1 MAPRGRSKPVANVAI
16 ANLLRK
22 IRDDAGLTSAG
33 KAGELISVSQ
43 ATVSRWESG
52 RQVPSPEDAD
62 WYAREL
68 HAPADMRRQLV
79 AMVQDLHQ
87 QHRAPAPTQV
97 TLAQSAAHERRV
109 LRNEK
114 RALRISWFHPLL
126 LPGTLQT
133 PDYVRA
139 VMSSGT
145 LSPQQIEERITA
157 RLERAKMIDET
168 HRQFTFILTNGAP
181 GWRVGSPDVMASQ
194 LGHVVQASQR
204 PNVRIGVIPWGTEVD
219 VFPPCGFDIYD
230 NTTVV
235 VGVVGGA
242 EYYND
247 RKRVALYV
255 QMFNQLE
262 QLAVFGDEA
271 RAELRR
277 IADEYRRLGP
287 A

>member
-1 MAPRGRSKPVANVAI
+1 MAPRGRSKPVANVEI

-22 IRDDAGLTSAG
+22 IRDDAGFTSAG
-33 KAGELISVSQ
+33 KAGDLISVSQ

-52 RQVPSPEDAD
+52 RQVPTPEDAD

-68 HAPADMRRQLV
+68 HAPADVRRQLIQ
-79 AMVQDLHQ
+79 MVQDLHQ
-87 QHRAPAPTQV
+87 QHRAPTPTQV
-97 TLAQSAAHERRV
+97 TLTQTAAHERRV

-114 RALRISWFHPLL
+114 RASRISWFHPLL

-145 LSPQQIEERITA
+145 LSPQQVDERTAA
-157 RLERAKMIDET
+157 RLERAKVLDET
-168 HRQFTFILTNGAP
+168 HRQFKFVLTNGAL
-181 GWRVGSPDVMASQ
+181 GWRVGSPNVMASQ
-194 LGHVVQASQR
+194 LDHIVRAGLR
-204 PNVRIGVIPWGTEVD
+204 RNVRIGVIPPATEVD

-230 NTTVV
+230 DTTVV

-255 QMFNQLE
+255 KMFTQLE

-271 RAELRR
+271 RAELQR
-277 IADEYRRLGP
+277 IADEYRLL
-287 A
+287 